1 MDFHPDLFRLPSD
14 TSQIGGAG
22 YEIATPPNIKAG
34 GDSINTFE
42 SPTVLVKK
50 AVSFAHIDSLAE
62 IDYTKEDTII
72 ANFLAVNG
80 GAVENSLKSKDFTD
94 ISQYMFLGERDYD
107 SLNGLLGEQLVF
119 LIMFSQ
125 FWFLACVEAKTSAL
139 FSADF
144 NKKFNEIR
152 NLVESERRATPTV
165 LLGQSIANWETYY
178 TTTRD
183 KYIPA
188 GPRRKTYARFI
199 EIFISGPERMLTWFA
214 EAQARL
220 EGNTIETSSLSTRP
234 TEHGFRGMRSAGDEG
249 SNGEESSNNNISNTE
264 SEAGNVDRNLSEFEG
279 NAPSADNESVRIAT
293 EAAAAAAEMNTAAT
307 TGAHTTAAATTTPA
321 TAAAGAAGAA
331 ATTAA
336 TRTAAVT
343 TTTAARSRSPAAAS
357 ASAASASRGVPGSR
371 AASTILS
378 RLGTGS
384 SRPSDPSGSTVLR
397 RMGTGAATAAA
408 ATVTGTTTG
417 AAAASPP
424 GSTAGSAT
432 SRRTHFEVLG
442 QNKDGRNVSAGNN
455 VWLEPNPTTGRTTR
469 KKARII
475 SYEDRYRRFKTT
487 PYFPDR
493 DPPVLDTKHPVHAT
507 SRYITKINSTE

>member
-144 NKKFNEIR
+144 NKKFSEIR

-178 TTTRD
+178 TTIRD

-234 TEHGFRGMRSAGDEG
+234 TDHGFRGMRPAGDEG
-249 SNGEESSNNNISNTE
+249 GNGGESSNNNISNTE

-307 TGAHTTAAATTTPA
+307 TAAHTTAAA
-321 TAAAGAAGAA
+321 
-331 ATTAA
+331 
-336 TRTAAVT
+336 
-343 TTTAARSRSPAAAS
+343 TTAARSRSPAA
-357 ASAASASRGVPGSR
+357 SASRGTPGSR
-371 AASTILS
+371 AASTILG

-384 SRPSDPSGSTVLR
+384 SRPSDPSVPSGSTVLR
-397 RMGTGAATAAA
+397 RLGTGTAAVTAAA

-417 AAAASPP
+417 AAAAASPP
-424 GSTAGSAT
+424 GSVAGSAT

-475 SYEDRYRRFKTT
+475 SYDGRYHRFKTT
-487 PYFPDR
+487 PYFPGR
-493 DPPVLDTKHPVHAT
+493 DPPVLDTKHPEYST